1 MDELNQ
7 VLDRMRLALE
17 ERKTDILPISQ
28 AGSINAGGNLSTLQ
42 QRSLQNQAKQTEQKP
57 QLCGDSKNTNALRN
71 SNESKIQFCEF
82 LSQCYDGLNTY
93 GKTPEQLENLTGL
106 FLEVLGG
113 YPIEV
118 VKNAFLQH
126 IKRSSNL
133 PTPADIMNIID
144 PLPEELS
151 PSMYVSIMKECT
163 IGGKLL
169 WGDKK
174 RYVEEFERR
183 EMAKVRGGSDVLRD
197 CQSELARLTY
207 EHNKPDG
214 GYE

>member
-1 MDELNQ
+1 MNELNQ
-7 VLDRMRLALE
+7 ALERMQKALE
-17 ERKTDILPISQ
+17 ERKKSISLISQ
-28 AGSINAGGNLSTLQ
+28 PSSTSADGSLNTQPNQ
-42 QRSLQNQAKQTEQKP
+42 SLPSRIKVKGQGL
-57 QLCGDSKNTNALRN
+57 QLCEDSKSSMLHNKDDQA
-71 SNESKIQFCEF
+71 QFCEF
-82 LSQCYDGLNTY
+82 MAQCYDGLNTY

-106 FLEVLGG
+106 FLTVLGH
-113 YPIEV
+113 YPLET

-126 IKRSSNL
+126 IKRSPNL
-133 PTPADIMNIID
+133 PTPADIVNIID

-151 PSMYVSIMKECT
+151 PSMYVNIMKECT

-183 EMAKVRGGSDVLRD
+183 EMAKVRGGSDMLRD
-197 CQSELARLTY
+197 CQHELARLSY